1 MKKLLLVFLVG
12 TYVSFGL
19 KANET
24 LFDREINFKEK
35 FVATT
40 DAADSSASHVVTEG
54 EATPSADYTGVWK
67 RTKSWGIG
75 FVSSTLHQN
84 GGKLGSQFG
93 LATDL
98 TKTYIVTKK
107 PILGVMNVG
116 IDAKWFDINY
126 VKYKNEV
133 MEYYEDYY
141 DDYYDDEEDFDIG
154 SHNLDIGMGVGPSLL
169 IAPFSKTN
177 NALRDLRA
185 DLFFHFTPSFSI
197 LTLKEDGETNLYYGF
212 NPALNFGVN
221 IEWKMIGLGFE
232 GRWGFPKYSNL
243 NEMFD
248 DFEYDDYVPS
258 GSRSNSMKSSSFRFF
273 IRLCF

>member
-24 LFDREINFKEK
+24 HFDSEINFEET
-35 FVATT
+35 FVAM
-40 DAADSSASHVVTEG
+40 DAADSGASQVVSEG
-54 EATPSADYTGVWK
+54 GDATPSADYAGVWK

-84 GGKLGSQFG
+84 GGNLGSEFG
-93 LATDL
+93 FATDL

-107 PILGVMNVG
+107 PILGVMKVG

-133 MEYYEDYY
+133 VEYY

-154 SHNLDIGMGVGPSLL
+154 SHNLDIGLGVGPSLL

-177 NALRDLRA
+177 NALRDIRA
-185 DLFFHFTPSFSI
+185 DVFFHFTPSFSM

-212 NPALNFGVN
+212 NPAINFGVN

-248 DFEYDDYVPS
+248 DYEYDDYMPARS
-258 GSRSNSMKSSSFRFF
+258 HSNSMKSSAFRLF